1 MMTSLATVTSV
12 TESERGN
19 VLELSCQQQTSCSH
33 CASQSSCGTGVVS
46 KAIGNR
52 SHHWSLV
59 TREKVRPGQ
68 LVEIG
73 LPEKKL
79 LQFASIVYLIPIV
92 LLMFGGFLGEFLAGS
107 AEGEGPV
114 ILLAFLAMAAG
125 IWLARKLSGKMQL
138 ASEQAVTLIRVLG
151 EPVDI
156 G

>member
-1 MMTSLATVTSV
+1 
-12 TESERGN
+12 
-19 VLELSCQQQTSCSH
+19 
-33 CASQSSCGTGVVS
+33 VVS

-79 LQFASIVYLIPIV
+79 LQFASIVYLLPIV

-125 IWLARKLSGKMQL
+125 IWLARKLSDKMQL